1 MRKLLVLLMMFTG
14 FAMQAQEFNCEIII
28 NHDRIEG
35 TNKQRFETLQTAL
48 TDFMNSAVWTEYNY
62 EVEERI
68 DLTISMIIMQDL
80 GSDQYSATLQVQ
92 SNRPVYGTDYSTPTY
107 NFKDTKFQFKYRE
120 HEPLIYNEQTFSGNL
135 VSTMAFYTYLILG
148 IDEDTFKEM
157 GGTKYF
163 EKARKIVE
171 LSQNRGFTGWDASS
185 NRTNRYWIIENLLSD
200 TYSKAREASYQYHRL
215 GLDNM
220 SKNPVEG
227 KNQIYEAIMKLD
239 ELAKSRP
246 NANIIQ
252 NFMDAKTDEIVQ
264 IFSGGPKVD
273 IEKLKEALTNISP
286 TNQSNW
292 EKLKN

>member
-1 MRKLLVLLMMFTG
+1 MRSLLVIFLLMLG
-14 FAMQAQEFNCEIII
+14 SGLYAQEFNCEIII

-48 TDFMNSAVWTEYNY
+48 TEFMNSAVWTEYNY

-68 DLTISMIIMQDL
+68 DLSISFIIMQDL

-92 SNRPVYGTDYSTPTY
+92 STRPVYGTDYSTPTY
-107 NFKDTKFQFKYRE
+107 NYKDTKFQFKYTE

-157 GGTKYF
+157 GGTTYL
-163 EKARKIVE
+163 EKARKVVE
-171 LSQNRGFTGWDASS
+171 LSQNRGFTGWDPSS

-200 TYSKAREASYQYHRL
+200 TYSKSREASYQYHRL

-227 KNQIYEAIMKLD
+227 KNQVYEAIMKIND
-239 ELAKSRP
+239 LAKNRP

-252 NFMDAKTDEIVQ
+252 NFMDAKTDEIVE

-273 IEKLKEALTNISP
+273 IPKLKESLTTISP

>member
-1 MRKLLVLLMMFTG
+1 MRNLFVIFLLMLSSVIYS
-14 FAMQAQEFNCEIII
+14 QEFNCEIIL

-48 TDFMNSAVWTEYNY
+48 TEFMNSAVWTEYNY

-68 DLTISMIIMQDL
+68 DLSISIIIMQDL
-80 GSDQYSATLQVQ
+80 GSNQYSATLQVQ
-92 SNRPVYGTDYSTPTY
+92 SNRPVYGTDYYTPTFNY
-107 NFKDTKFQFKYRE
+107 KDTKFQFKYTE

-171 LSQNRGFTGWDASS
+171 LSQNRGFTGWDPSS

-200 TYSKAREASYQYHRL
+200 TYSQAREASYQYHRL

-220 SKNPVEG
+220 GKNPVEG
-227 KNQIYEAIMKLD
+227 KQQVYEAIMKIH
-239 ELAKSRP
+239 ELAKNRP
-246 NANIIQ
+246 NSNIVQ
-252 NFMDAKTDEIVQ
+252 NFMDAKTDEIVL
-264 IFSGGPKVD
+264 IFSGGSEVD
-273 IEKLKEALTNISP
+273 IPKLKEALTTISP